1 MSMKK
6 INNILKEKGK
16 LLELIRFGIV
26 GVLAVAIHYGLY
38 FILLPYMDRNIAF
51 TIGYGI
57 SFICNFLLSSWFT
70 FQVKTSWSRFVKFGA
85 SHGINYLLNIILL
98 NLFCWMGCPE
108 KWAPLPV
115 YAVAVPLNFLL
126 VRFALT
132 KKIRK

>member
-70 FQVKTSWSRFVKFGA
+70 FRVKTSWSRFVKFGA
-85 SHGINYLLNIILL
+85 SHGINFLLNIILL